1 MGDFSF
7 LGQFT
12 GKSRVAPR
20 KIIQEK
26 VFMLN
31 IPLLGIISDR
41 LKWFKAY
48 YFK

>member
-26 VFMLN
+26 VSICLTY
-31 IPLLGIISDR
+31 LYQG
-41 LKWFKAY
+41 
-48 YFK
+48 